1 MANYPYTRDI
11 PSGDNNPSVDRPNI
25 TQNTN
30 SNDSLIAEDH
40 YGYNVSNGGFHKQA
54 RMPAGSLPTGRIP
67 NSGTI
72 YVKSLGNRQLFYVN
86 DDTSNEYQ
94 ITRVSNTN
102 FPTFAQNPGWTFLPG
117 GLLFQYGVS
126 TSSNNDGPNADVTFP
141 FPFTTVFT
149 VQICVLEN
157 SNSRR
162 IWHVNSLANDK
173 FTAYIQEIGGDSVA
187 NTFYWQAIG
196 I

>member
-1 MANYPYTRDI
+1 MTNYPYTRDT
-11 PSGDNNPSVDRPNI
+11 PAGGNNPSVDRPVM
-25 TQNTN
+25 TQNFN
-30 SNDSLIAEDH
+30 STDGIVAEDH
-40 YGYNVSNGGFHKQA
+40 YGFNVANGGFHKQA

-94 ITRVSNTN
+94 MTRVSNTN
-102 FPTFAQNPGWTFLPG
+102 FSTFSTNPGWTFLPG
-117 GLLFQYGVS
+117 GLLLQYGES
-126 TSSNNDGPNADVTFP
+126 TSNTSSPNAEVTFP

-173 FTAYIQEIGGDSVA
+173 FTAYIQNDSGTSVA
-187 NTFYWQAIG
+187 NTFYWHAIG
-196 I
+196 K